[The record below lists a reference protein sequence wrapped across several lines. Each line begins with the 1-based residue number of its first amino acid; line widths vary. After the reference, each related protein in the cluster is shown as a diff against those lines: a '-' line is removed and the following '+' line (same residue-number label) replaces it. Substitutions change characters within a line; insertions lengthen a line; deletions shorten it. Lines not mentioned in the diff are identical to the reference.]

1 MPTQFLPG
9 LSQEKSTIVSKKTT
23 AFMVEFEFPEDLKE
37 ETSYSELRG
46 IEGVYACSF
55 YCDPRPDYVI
65 SWKGFDWRMTGMR
78 IHVTRR
84 RSREPKYIPVIQ
96 TVFIGKTPEKYFQSD
111 RLNPL
116 SS

>member
-9 LSQEKSTIVSKKTT
+9 LSQAKSTFVSKKTT
-23 AFMVEFEFPEDLKE
+23 AFMVEFEFPKDLKE
-37 ETSYSELRG
+37 ETPYSKLRG
-46 IEGVYACSF
+46 IEGVYECSF
-55 YCDPRPDYVI
+55 YCEPRQGYVI

-84 RSREPKYIPVIQ
+84 RSREAKYIPVIQ
-96 TVFIGKTPEKYFQSD
+96 TLFMGKTPEKYFQLD

-116 SS
+116 NS